1 MIIVAFV
8 DRESVRSKCKKTQE
22 KLIKQY
28 LKNSTDGFPK
38 SENTEQTLTAK
49 RIGGKLKII
58 RKNFEKAVDTN
69 KRSGGG
75 RVVLSSLYE
84 FCEKLWSGS
93 SAVTSIENLVDL
105 VLRTKAQNAQNTMTV
120 KIWFHSL
127 MKKLV
132 MRQNPGTILRKVI
145 ILMKPLRGEVRL
157 ENY

>member
-58 RKNFEKAVDTN
+58 RKNFEKAVDTIKGAVAEELYYHHCMN
-69 KRSGGG
+69 FVKNSG
-75 RVVLSSLYE
+75 VVHLL
-84 FCEKLWSGS
+84 
-93 SAVTSIENLVDL
+93 
-105 VLRTKAQNAQNTMTV
+105 
-120 KIWFHSL
+120 
-127 MKKLV
+127 
-132 MRQNPGTILRKVI
+132 
-145 ILMKPLRGEVRL
+145 
-157 ENY
+157 